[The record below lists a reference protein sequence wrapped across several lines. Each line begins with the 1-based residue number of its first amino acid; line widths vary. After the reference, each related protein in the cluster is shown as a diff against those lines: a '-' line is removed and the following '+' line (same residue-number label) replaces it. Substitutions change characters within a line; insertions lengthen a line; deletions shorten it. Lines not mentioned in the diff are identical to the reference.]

1 MTNGQLSAPAPAPVV
16 AAPQPDPN
24 QGSFLDDNSMVR
36 HCAIGKQTPWLTIFQ
51 FGGMGSISM
60 DFANPNMGGSD
71 VLQDFDFDSFLH
83 QDGGDADAFAFDT
96 SGFGM
101 EGGEVGAE

>member
-1 MTNGQLSAPAPAPVV
+1 MSG
-16 AAPQPDPN
+16 
-24 QGSFLDDNSMVR
+24 
-36 HCAIGKQTPWLTIFQ
+36 
-51 FGGMGSISM
+51 ISM

-83 QDGGDADAFAFDT
+83 QDGGDADTFAFDA